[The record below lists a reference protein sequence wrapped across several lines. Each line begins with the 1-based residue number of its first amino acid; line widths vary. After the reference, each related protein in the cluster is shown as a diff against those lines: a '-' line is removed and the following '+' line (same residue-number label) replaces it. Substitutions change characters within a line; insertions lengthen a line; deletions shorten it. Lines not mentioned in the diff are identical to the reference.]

1 MAVFL
6 VVFVVGLTAVLWFR
20 HSMTTARITSAAA
33 RPLGAVETYT
43 YTGKSGGLYEQ
54 LSAMSME
61 RHINL
66 MINNGWEVVS
76 QTGLPGHLRLGRTVA
91 GAALTGGLSILAGG
105 SRTSDRVT
113 ITYRRV
119 QVPAPT
125 QYVQSPQPSFGP
137 LAGGF
142 CNHCGSALVLGARFC
157 GTCGA
162 TTEPQHVGE
171 SNPPA
176 DSSRAMD
183 SGPPFGSDKALG
195 AFVLTVLILAVI
207 ISVGAG
213 LRRSPKLD
221 RKNSAE
227 ELSGEELKKR
237 ISEWQDPDPMDLS
250 AFCKSAPFDKSCPNH
265 EQAARL
271 LAKSAQAITTSGVS
285 DDRDPKKCL
294 QVVRS
299 GGAVDDFG
307 TTITGTL
314 SNNCARDFS
323 YVEISFKLFDNRG
336 NVVGTALA
344 NQTNLRAGEKWKFTA
359 FGTPAAHHDSIDEVI
374 GY

>member
-1 MAVFL
+1 MYRAPSPRL
-6 VVFVVGLTAVLWFR
+6 V
-20 HSMTTARITSAAA
+20 
-33 RPLGAVETYT
+33 
-43 YTGKSGGLYEQ
+43 
-54 LSAMSME
+54 
-61 RHINL
+61 
-66 MINNGWEVVS
+66 
-76 QTGLPGHLRLGRTVA
+76 RL
-91 GAALTGGLSILAGG
+91 
-105 SRTSDRVT
+105 
-113 ITYRRV
+113 
-119 QVPAPT
+119 Q
-125 QYVQSPQPSFGP
+125 
-137 LAGGF
+137 GGF

-336 NVVGTALA
+336 NVVGTRASES
-344 NQTNLRAGEKWKFTA
+344 NEPEGGRKMEIYRLRHTSC
-359 FGTPAAHHDSIDEVI
+359 TPRFD
-374 GY
+374 